1 MRSASDS
8 VAQRR
13 VTGMA
18 GTIIGKWGI
27 GKRGGLCGGGGASC
41 YIDVT
46 SCYIFEGFSQG
57 FDSSM
62 RRRFKPQRRKGRG
75 GKSREK
81 SLVKFFRSLR
91 SLRLCGSCFCR
102 FAVKWS
108 AVRAL
113 PENSFGA
120 RDSGEA
126 G

>member
-75 GKSREK
+75 GNSREK
-81 SLVKFFRSLR
+81 SFVKFFG
-91 SLRLCGSCFCR
+91 LCDLCV
-102 FAVKWS
+102 FAVHVFAGLQRDGPQCGPYRRIRWG
-108 AVRAL
+108 RAI
-113 PENSFGA
+113 
-120 RDSGEA
+120 R
-126 G
+126 